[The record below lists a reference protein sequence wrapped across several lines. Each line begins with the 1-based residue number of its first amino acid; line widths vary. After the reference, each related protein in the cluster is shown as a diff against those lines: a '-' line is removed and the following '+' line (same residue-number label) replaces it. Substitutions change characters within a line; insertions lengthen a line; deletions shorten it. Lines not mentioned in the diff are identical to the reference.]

1 MRHGLLWM
9 LALLAMPA
17 GAAADNATGPAG
29 ERSITAGAVGSGPA
43 EPPVVAASDLDLRLD
58 PAPLRPRQ
66 ASSPAAIAPER
77 ADRGAAG
84 AERGLAFGLELRPLR
99 SADSLARTG
108 AADEPGIGDDF
119 ERLIDRSTL
128 GLRGKYRF

>member
-1 MRHGLLWM
+1 M

-17 GAAADNATGPAG
+17 GAAADNATGAAG
-29 ERSITAGAVGSGPA
+29 ERSIAAGEAGSERAGS
-43 EPPVVAASDLDLRLD
+43 PVVAPSDLDLRLD

-66 ASSPAAIAPER
+66 PSSSAAIAPER
-77 ADRGAAG
+77 ADRGAGAGRPG

-108 AADEPGIGDDF
+108 AADEPGLGDNF